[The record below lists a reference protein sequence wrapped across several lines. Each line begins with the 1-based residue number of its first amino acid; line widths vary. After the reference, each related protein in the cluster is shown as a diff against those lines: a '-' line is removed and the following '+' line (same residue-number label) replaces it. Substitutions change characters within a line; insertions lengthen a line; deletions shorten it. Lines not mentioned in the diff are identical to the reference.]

1 MVVLH
6 HLLDTPFSGTRW
18 RPTASSWTQAPPA
31 VSARQDEFTGASL
44 GDERSCTLNV
54 FSATAIAFVVCAG
67 HFDTSSL
74 RAGSICC
81 RDLPLC
87 RMVGGRAIPV
97 PHQTGG
103 LEQIPDSAATI
114 QLELG

>member
-1 MVVLH
+1 MILRFPEQDGDQQH
-6 HLLDTPFSGTRW
+6 PRGRALL
-18 RPTASSWTQAPPA
+18 QAPPA

-44 GDERSCTLNV
+44 GDERSCALNV